1 MKRISLASMH
11 NPICVEN
18 GGEENTLK
26 YSYIHIEKRR
36 EI

>member
-18 GGEENTLK
+18 GREENALK
-26 YSYIHIEKRR
+26 YKFSQPFEPA
-36 EI
+36 EM